1 MHTSHFIRSKYF
13 SALKTGMK
21 HMNPRQMRQ
30 SFLAPPRDTEV
41 LPAILPLPG
50 YNDEAVEEGQEKKK
64 SSSLVIVFSCWNT
77 MVGSALVSLPW
88 AFQASG
94 LLLGIIVSFISFLI
108 SYYTCSLIID
118 TAKNDSDYIF
128 TLKKYY
134 GMRGYY
140 MGLVM
145 PSIVVVAALTVYF
158 SVICSNLYPVIF
170 LVLSKSGAM
179 SSDQYIADDKA
190 PY

>member
-1 MHTSHFIRSKYF
+1 
-13 SALKTGMK
+13 
-21 HMNPRQMRQ
+21 
-30 SFLAPPRDTEV
+30 
-41 LPAILPLPG
+41 
-50 YNDEAVEEGQEKKK
+50 
-64 SSSLVIVFSCWNT
+64 

-94 LLLGIIVSFISFLI
+94 LLLGIFVSFTSFLI
-108 SYYTCSLIID
+108 SYYTCSLIIE

-140 MGLVM
+140 VGLVM

-158 SVICSNLYPVIF
+158 SVICQNLYPVIF
-170 LVLSKSGAM
+170 LIINKAGWIDESR
-179 SSDQYIADDKA
+179 YIADDK
-190 PY
+190 